1 MSIEIKSIL
10 DNLERN
16 KELVQSI
23 IRKDIETLEE
33 SLGNLSKII

>member
-33 SLGNLSKII
+33 SLGNLSKIT